1 MALKKTIC
9 LGSVLE
15 KENSPY
21 GELTFEKIAKEILDN
36 GLLCRLSGP
45 SSGLER
51 WRAGVEYHFQEI

>member
-1 MALKKTIC
+1 MAWKKTIC

-15 KENSPY
+15 TENSPD

-51 WRAGVEYHFQEI
+51 WGAGVEYH